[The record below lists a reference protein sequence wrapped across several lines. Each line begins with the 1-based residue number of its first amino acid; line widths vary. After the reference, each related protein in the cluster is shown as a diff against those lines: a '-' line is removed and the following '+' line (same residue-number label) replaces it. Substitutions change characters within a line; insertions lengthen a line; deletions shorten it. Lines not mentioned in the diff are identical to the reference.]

1 MTKMTTRRVLY
12 STLTGLALLAISSGC
27 FINCAPGE
35 HATSPVANCPTPGE
49 HHPHHRPP
57 PHPEDTTPP
66 NYITCTGTTD
76 CEDSP
81 WFPECGDFDN
91 ITCVA
96 PAVGQPKQCLF
107 RLVDQGGCFCLERDI
122 RNCTMGSGGTGG
134 AGIQRCVK
142 VATDTTSWGGCG
154 GI

>member
-1 MTKMTTRRVLY
+1 MSKVTTRRLMY
-12 STLTGLALLAISSGC
+12 TSLTGLVLLAISSAC
-27 FINCAPGE
+27 FVNCATTE
-35 HATSPVANCPTPGE
+35 HAVSPVASCPTPV
-49 HHPHHRPP
+49 HHPA
-57 PHPEDTTPP
+57 PHPVNPDTTPP
-66 NYITCTGTTD
+66 NYITCSGTLD
-76 CEDSP
+76 CQNSA
-81 WFPECGDFDN
+81 WFPECGDYDN
-91 ITCVA
+91 LTCVA

-122 RNCTMGSGGTGG
+122 RNCTMGTGGTGG